1 MPLTTTLVVTLIGLA
16 AIPMFPVLGDI
27 EADRVMPALLS
38 AWSEAGPMFAVAA
51 VVVVLGALAAFMSTA
66 DSCLLSLGSS
76 LADDVLDRRGN
87 RGNTAAFGKR
97 AAAGVMVAMAALAV
111 WARDVTLWG
120 LIELK
125 MELLIQCVPA
135 FVIALHWSRLRAVPT
150 LCGLLVGCAIV
161 GVGLSL
167 GISRVGGLHVGVIAL
182 VANAA
187 IATSGSLA
195 MRPLAL
201 RAALPGSGP

>member
-1 MPLTTTLVVTLIGLA
+1 VVTLIGLA
-16 AIPMFPVLGDI
+16 AIPMFPDLGDI
-27 EADRVMPALLS
+27 EADRVMPALLTE
-38 AWSEAGPMFAVAA
+38 WSEAGPMFAVAA
-51 VVVVLGALAAFMSTA
+51 VVVFLGALAAIMSTA

-111 WARDVTLWG
+111 WAREVTLWG

-201 RAALPGSGP
+201 RAASPGPSR